1 MTLRSCHMSR
11 ISGLLRCLA
20 LALSLANAEAA
31 TRPGWDQWL
40 VEKYSS
46 RWQQIQS
53 EINGLTPKLEKL
65 PAIPID
71 DQGGTGGYAAHF
83 QSATPPN
90 GTRLAVEIRW
100 PGRALVDLIALI
112 PARRYDADGL
122 DAQYGLPQAFTV
134 ELLDEKGAV
143 VHQVA
148 RETDTRQGNIRRGH
162 PFVYPI
168 SPPCIAVAVRITA
181 DRLGPEDKSE
191 QDFVHA
197 WAEVLAFHAE
207 KNLALGAKVTSTAGS
222 APPAPWHW
230 SPAFLVDGE
239 TPLGL
244 PEIPAE
250 PHANIGWMSE
260 ARTLASQSAR
270 LSVDLGQPAL
280 VDSIRLVPAKKP
292 TSDLPSGFGFPRK
305 FNISSSQTADP
316 DSRSILATVERSNPG
331 HNPVM
336 IDFPA
341 VQARY
346 LQVEATQLWKDYD
359 PYPAFFALSELEIF
373 SQGRNIALGKSVNP
387 HEGMATLTASSGRF
401 WSSAALSDGFGPA
414 GKLVS
419 TREWILQLDQRLK
432 LEIRRH
438 SLLAEAG
445 LIVDQW
451 RIWVQMI
458 SALLALLG
466 IFLIVALPIRY
477 RLQAKRQLVNVR
489 ERIAS
494 DLHDEVGSNLGSIQ
508 MLTDLAQGR
517 SGGSEEL
524 KRIQRI
530 AAETVSAVRDI
541 VWLLQPTGDHRIGTV
556 EHLRETSSIMLESLQ
571 WKFTANEAAWQTELP
586 EESNRHLFLFFR
598 EALHNIMRHAKATT
612 VEIHAETTAEDFRL
626 SIADDGTGIDPE
638 KLARPAT
645 LRALRQRSV
654 ALSAGFQINSRH
666 SHGTEL
672 TLTIPHKP
680 KK

>member
-1 MTLRSCHMSR
+1 MSR
-11 ISGLLRCLA
+11 ISGLLRVLA
-20 LALSLANAEAA
+20 FTLIWADAKAA
-31 TRPGWDQWL
+31 SRPGWDHWL
-40 VEKYSS
+40 VEKYSN
-46 RWQQIQS
+46 RWQEIQS
-53 EINGLTPKLEKL
+53 EIDGLTPRLEKL

-83 QSATPPN
+83 QSATPVR
-90 GTRLAVEIRW
+90 GTRFAVEIRW
-100 PGRALVDLIALI
+100 AGLAPVDLIALI

-122 DAQYGLPQAFTV
+122 DSQYGLPQAFTV
-134 ELLDEKGAV
+134 ELIDEKGAV
-143 VHQVA
+143 VQQVIQ
-148 RETDTRQGNIRRGH
+148 ETDTRLPNIRRGH
-162 PFVYPI
+162 PFVYPV
-168 SPPCIAVAVRITA
+168 SPPIAAAGVRITA

-191 QDFVHA
+191 QAFVHA
-197 WAEVLAFHAE
+197 WAEVFAFHSE
-207 KNLALGAKVTSTAGS
+207 KNIALGAKVTSTAGS

-230 SPAFLVDGE
+230 NSAFLVDGE

-260 ARTLASQSAR
+260 ARELASQSSK
-270 LSVDLGQPAL
+270 LSIDLGQPAL

-305 FNISSSQTADP
+305 FTLSSSPTGEPA
-316 DSRSILATVERSNPG
+316 SWSILATVERSNPG

-341 VQARY
+341 VQTRH
-346 LQVEATQLWKDYD
+346 LQVEATQLWKDYAQ
-359 PYPAFFALSELEIF
+359 YPAFFALSELEIF
-373 SQGRNIALGKSVNP
+373 SKGQNIALGKSVNP
-387 HEGMATLTASSGRF
+387 HEGMGTLTASSGRF

-414 GKLVS
+414 GKLVP
-419 TREWILQLDQRLK
+419 TRDWILQLDQRLK
-432 LEIRRH
+432 LESRRQN
-438 SLLAEAG
+438 LLAEAG
-445 LIVDQW
+445 LLIEKW
-451 RIWVQMI
+451 RRTVQMI
-458 SALLALLG
+458 AALLALVG
-466 IFLIVALPIRY
+466 VFLIVALPIRY
-477 RLQAKRQLVNVR
+477 RLQAQRELVQVR
-489 ERIAS
+489 ERIAG

-508 MLTDLAQGR
+508 MLADLAEGR
-517 SGGSEEL
+517 SGGSDEL

-530 AAETVSAVRDI
+530 AAETVSSVRDI

-612 VEIHAETTAEDFRL
+612 VQIHAETTAENFSLR
-626 SIADDGTGIDPE
+626 IADNGIGIDPE

-654 ALSAGFQINSRH
+654 ALSADFQINSRP

-672 TLTIPHKP
+672 ELTIPHKA